1 VSLGPVEF
9 IVIGLPDSVL
19 NDDIVPA
26 LAELVASE
34 TVRILDLMVVSRDA
48 DGQTSTIEYE
58 EFADAPGFADLEGEV
73 SSLFSDEDASYV
85 ATSLAPGTSAIVI
98 LWEDMWARHF
108 ADAVLRAKGT
118 ILSGGRVPRDVMD
131 AALASVQ

>member
-1 VSLGPVEF
+1 MEF
-9 IVIGLPDSVL
+9 IVIGLPGSEL

-34 TVRILDLMVVSRDA
+34 TVRILDLLVVMKDD
-48 DGQTSTIEYE
+48 DGHTSTIEYE
-58 EFADAPGFADLEGEV
+58 DFVDAPGFIDLEGEV
-73 SSLFSDEDASYV
+73 SSLFSDEDAIYV
-85 ATSLAPGTSAIVI
+85 AASLAPGCSAIVI
-98 LWEDMWARHF
+98 LWEDVWARHF
-108 ADAVLRAKGT
+108 ADAVARANGT